1 MNYMQTIPVQDYAIY
16 LGDVFASLNTF
27 LEERKEQEMVIVV
40 DENTKRDCLP
50 ILQKHLSRQDFKVL
64 CIPSGELHKNIQ
76 TCQTIWQEMMDSGL
90 NRNAL
95 CINLGGGVIGD
106 MGGFC
111 ASTYKRGIDFIQI
124 PTTLLSQVDASIGG
138 KLGIDFNHVK
148 NSVGVFQNPKGVFI
162 APEFLNTLPKAEIR
176 SGFAE
181 IIKHSLIADTAQW
194 ERIKRI
200 QELDSI
206 NWLDFLVPS
215 LHIKKRIVEI
225 DPFEKGLR
233 KALNFGHTIG
243 HAVESIY
250 LNSATPLLHG
260 EAVAVGMI
268 CEAYVSHHVS
278 DLSLIDLTEITQFLM
293 RIYGK
298 RTLLKKDD
306 EGFIHLMRKDKKNE
320 KDEINFTLLTSPGNC
335 LVNQT
340 CEVPLILESL
350 DFYRNIEE
358 KVLV

>member
-1 MNYMQTIPVQDYAIY
+1 MTKTIQVQDYAIFV
-16 LGDVFASLNTF
+16 GDIFPALNQF
-27 LEERKEQEMVIVV
+27 LSTKKEIAIVVIV
-40 DENTKRDCLP
+40 DSNTEQYCLP
-50 ILQKHLSRQDFKVL
+50 LLKKHLNRTNFTL
-64 CIPSGELHKNIQ
+64 LRIPAGELHKNIH
-76 TCQTIWQEMMDSGL
+76 TCQSIWQQMMDTGL

-148 NSVGVFQNPKGVFI
+148 NSVGVFENPKGVYVDPI
-162 APEFLNTLPKAEIR
+162 FLNTLPKEEIR

-181 IIKHSLIADTAQW
+181 IIKHSLIDNADQW
-194 ERIKRI
+194 AHIKTI
-200 QELDSI
+200 EDLETV
-206 NWLDFLVPS
+206 NWPDFLIPS

-225 DPFEKGLR
+225 DPFEKGIR

-243 HAVESIY
+243 HAVESQY
-250 LNSATPLLHG
+250 LESGNPLLHG

-268 CEAYVSHHVS
+268 CEAYISQKVSGLALA
-278 DLSLIDLTEITQFLM
+278 DLEEISQFLI

-298 RTLLKKDD
+298 YPLLKADYAKM
-306 EGFIHLMRKDKKNE
+306 IQLMRKDKKNE
-320 KDEINFTLLTSPGNC
+320 RDEINFTLLTAPGKC

-340 CEVPLILESL
+340 ATIALIEESL
-350 DFYRNIEE
+350 DYYSAISLATSL
-358 KVLV
+358 KA